1 MGLELRRDRIRA
13 EQEVQKGNVVFEEMK
28 KLLAYFQKER
38 DDAKVVHDQLQV
50 ELMEHQQLMDR
61 ELYDIEIL
69 FKLKQGQVEVPQAA
83 VVTDYSDAVVIDKVV
98 VESRNRRILELGKE
112 KVGTLETTKE
122 FRKKLNLIH
131 WEHKMLAART
141 QDL

>member
-13 EQEVQKGNVVFEEMK
+13 EQEVQKGRAVVDEMGG
-28 KLLAYFQKER
+28 LLAYYQKER
-38 DDAKVVHDQLQV
+38 DDAKATCEQLRV
-50 ELMEHQQLMDR
+50 ELDEHFQLMDR

-83 VVTDYSDAVVIDKVV
+83 VVTDYSDAVVIDNEV
-98 VESRNRRILELGKE
+98 VESRNRRIIELGKD
-112 KVGTLETTKE
+112 KVGTLETTKQ